1 MKAPPQAPGCRSWP
15 LCPTGRGRGG
25 FLPCPPGGGFCMRQT
40 AALQVSAPGGNT
52 GLAASPS
59 PNSRFLIPPVGSF
72 DVPASSAVANF
83 DWRHY
88 AGAPRS
94 GGPVPVEEE
103 EEEGHRQNVLG
114 QNIPGPSGL
123 CLPGGDIIPP
133 LCARGTAVGAATAWR
148 APRLCLL
155 VCERAVTAG
164 PASRGWPRVQ

>member
-1 MKAPPQAPGCRSWP
+1 MKAPPQPPGCRSWP
-15 LCPTGRGRGG
+15 LCPTGEGGGG
-25 FLPCPPGGGFCMRQT
+25 FLPRPPGGGFCMRQT

-52 GLAASPS
+52 GLAASP

-114 QNIPGPSGL
+114 QNIPGPSGR

-155 VCERAVTAG
+155 VCERGVTAG